1 MAEEGY
7 LNTTKDTLELRFK
20 VRAST
25 FFQKCRDQQWY
36 INQLLRQQSQNLSQ
50 IRELKDRLEREQMK
64 SLTLAQSATA
74 TTSDGMGKLTKYKL
88 IPDSHVDDLLF
99 VQQQQAIFNDATSF
113 SITDD
118 LKKLSSDASRN
129 RNRSGNHE
137 NHSNESARKYEL
149 TQLQV
154 QKSSHDKSKEKSLE
168 KAKQSS
174 SATMSNEAKTTTSL
188 AISFSSPNLAT
199 NTSFS
204 SSSDS
209 DGLDN
214 ACGITNRIVKI
225 QNLLDDVSSIDD
237 NEHNDESLN
246 LAGENDVE
254 YAELTQRMIFPAVM
268 QKAQNQLD
276 NAETSESD
284 LMIMNLFDAASN
296 CETSSSHSSNSSATA
311 LRPITS
317 VLDSI
322 ETVPSSII
330 GALTSN
336 ISKNSIS
343 NNLSS
348 DLHPESSS
356 SGHSLPTPIHES
368 NTCASPV
375 WKTQVSSQRLV
386 SYTLII
392 IYLSMHVGSFINDFW
407 NLQLTSFVNDLQ
419 NFFFC

>member
-1 MAEEGY
+1 M
-7 LNTTKDTLELRFK
+7 RFK

-137 NHSNESARKYEL
+137 NHNNESVRKSEL
-149 TQLQV
+149 SQPQA
-154 QKSSHDKSKEKSLE
+154 QKSSHDKSKDKSLE

-174 SATMSNEAKTTTSL
+174 SATMSNDAKTTTSL

-254 YAELTQRMIFPAVM
+254 YAELTQRMIFPAVV

-276 NAETSESD
+276 NVETSESD
-284 LMIMNLFDAASN
+284 LMIMNLFEASSN
-296 CETSSSHSSNSSATA
+296 CESSSSHSSNSSATA

-322 ETVPSSII
+322 ETVPSSTII

-348 DLHPESSS
+348 DLHQESA
-356 SGHSLPTPIHES
+356 SGHSLPTPIHEN

-386 SYTLII
+386 S
-392 IYLSMHVGSFINDFW
+392 
-407 NLQLTSFVNDLQ
+407 
-419 NFFFC
+419 